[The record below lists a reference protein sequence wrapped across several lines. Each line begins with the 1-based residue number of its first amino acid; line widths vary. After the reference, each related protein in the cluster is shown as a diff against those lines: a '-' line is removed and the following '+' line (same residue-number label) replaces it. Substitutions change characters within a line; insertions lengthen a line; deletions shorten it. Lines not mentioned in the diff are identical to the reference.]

1 MAISGLPAYAKQ
13 TTEPVKITS
22 FSGAYLAARIA
33 EGDND
38 LDNAI
43 AYYKQALAFDPNDTS
58 LQQSLML
65 SLIAQGRFNESLVYA
80 DKLKEVPDVDGSR
93 AWPGRRFFHKKDFT
107 KAGTGSSFR
116 SSPISTG
123 SSPAS

>member
-1 MAISGLPAYAKQ
+1 MRHKRLRWVAGLALLFPLALAGPPAFAKQ
-13 TTEPVKITS
+13 RDTPLTIPS

-43 AYYKQALAFDPNDTS
+43 AYYKQALAFAPDDTS

-65 SLIAQGRFNESLVYA
+65 SLIAEGRFEESLPYA
-80 DKLKEVPDVDGSR
+80 DKLK
-93 AWPGRRFFHKKDFT
+93 
-107 KAGTGSSFR
+107 
-116 SSPISTG
+116 
-123 SSPAS
+123 